1 MKEVIE
7 QPKVNN
13 QAPISFT
20 EGAKSELHRL
30 VETLSIGEEQGLRI
44 GVKGGGCAGLSYLLA
59 FDGKEDDDTTY
70 EVDGIKVLMKKSSL
84 MYLVGMQVD
93 WEEGLNNK
101 GFTFSNPNA
110 SETCGCGE
118 SFSA

>member
-1 MKEVIE
+1 MKDIVE
-7 QPKVNN
+7 QPKADTT
-13 QAPISFT
+13 APITFT
-20 EGAKSELHRL
+20 EGAKSELKRL
-30 VETLSIGEEQGLRI
+30 IETLNIGEEQGLRI

-59 FDGKEDDDTTY
+59 FDSKEDDDNVY
-70 EVDGIKVLMKKSSL
+70 MVDGVKVLMKKASL

-110 SETCGCGE
+110 AETCGCGE

>member
-1 MKEVIE
+1 MKETIE
-7 QPKVNN
+7 QPKTTNE
-13 QAPISFT
+13 APISFT
-20 EGAKSELHRL
+20 DGAKEELNRL
-30 VETLSIGEEQGLRI
+30 METLNIGEKQGLRI

-59 FDGKEDDDTTY
+59 FDHEEEGDNIYTI
-70 EVDGIKVLMKKSSL
+70 DGIRVLMKKSSL

-110 SETCGCGE
+110 AETCGCGE